1 MSISTLQHLLSLL
14 LYSLCNNQSGLKTK
28 SKRRNDERFGCWNQ
42 NALCK
47 NDNSDDQNCKVS
59 RLTVWRWEAPSH
71 TLLECMRQGC
81 SFYSTW
87 WEEIFE
93 TDSAFERNDLPFER
107 SENMPWFDTDESWEQ
122 LSKSCCFLWKKVFV
136 FFFFLRSKDNT
147 VKEWYWKQDWPSVVQ
162 SPSRSLVFYFMF
174 VFLEIWF
181 GDGVQG
187 LTAILQWHHSLWKRM
202 GEQDTFWEL
211 EEFCREGILSG
222 NWQGNTDV
230 WWRRYSLFFLS
241 DLAADQDRWITK
253 VAYHKN
259 PSPTVSVL

>member
-28 SKRRNDERFGCWNQ
+28 SKRRNDETFGCWNQ

-59 RLTVWRWEAPSH
+59 RLMVWRWEAPSH
-71 TLLECMRQGC
+71 SLLECMRQGC

-136 FFFFLRSKDNT
+136 FVFFSWGPKITL
-147 VKEWYWKQDWPSVVQ
+147 WKSDIEN
-162 SPSRSLVFYFMF
+162 RT
-174 VFLEIWF
+174 
-181 GDGVQG
+181 D
-187 LTAILQWHHSLWKRM
+187 LQWYNLPVALLCSILCLSSWRYDLGM
-202 GEQDTFWEL
+202 ECRGWLQFCSGTTAYEREWESK
-211 EEFCREGILSG
+211 IPSG
-222 NWQGNTDV
+222 
-230 WWRRYSLFFLS
+230 S
-241 DLAADQDRWITK
+241 
-253 VAYHKN
+253 
-259 PSPTVSVL
+259 